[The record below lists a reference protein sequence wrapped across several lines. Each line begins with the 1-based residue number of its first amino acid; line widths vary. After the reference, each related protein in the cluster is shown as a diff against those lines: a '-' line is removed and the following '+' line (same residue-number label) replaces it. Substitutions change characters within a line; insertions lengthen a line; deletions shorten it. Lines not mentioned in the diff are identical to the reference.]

1 MEKFKAFLIEENE
14 GEVYGAIKDM
24 TLDDLPQGDVLI
36 KVAYSSVNY
45 KDALASKK
53 KTGVVQSYP
62 MVLGIDLSG
71 TVVSSKSDKFHEKEQ
86 VLVTGYGLGV
96 SHYGGYAEYA
106 MVPSEWVVK
115 VPPKMDLQKT
125 MIVGT
130 AGFTAAISIS
140 ELEKNGMSVDNQPT
154 ILVTGAS
161 GGVGSFAIM
170 YLKARGYK
178 NIIALTRKEGE
189 GEYLTKIGSSEIIIS
204 NEVIMEKLK
213 PLARQKFDYVID
225 TVGGNLLSNLLPQI
239 NYNGAIALC
248 GNAGGIDVQT
258 TVLPFILRAVKI
270 LGIDSVSYPMDKRI
284 KIWEDINKH
293 IDKLDLKL
301 LINQEIGFEKLPD
314 TFEKIL
320 EGNHMKRTIVKFD
333 E

>member
-1 MEKFKAFLIEENE
+1 MENFKAFLIEENE
-14 GEVYGAIKDM
+14 GEVYGSIKDM
-24 TLDDLPQGDVLI
+24 KLDDLPQDDVLI

-71 TVVSSKSDKFHEKEQ
+71 TVVSSKSDKFHEKDQ
-86 VLVTGYGLGV
+86 VLVTGYGLGT

-106 MVPSEWVVK
+106 MVPSEWIVK
-115 VPPKMDLQKT
+115 VPDKMDLQKT

-130 AGFTAAISIS
+130 AGFTAVISIH
-140 ELEKNGMSVDNQPT
+140 ELEKNGMSVDKQPT

-189 GEYLTKIGSSEIIIS
+189 SEYLTKIGSSEIIIS
-204 NEVIMEKLK
+204 NEVILEKLK
-213 PLARQKFDYVID
+213 PLAHQKFDYVID
-225 TVGGNLLSNLLPQI
+225 TVGGSLLSNLIPQM

-248 GNAGGIDVQT
+248 GNAGGIEVET
-258 TVLPFILRAVKI
+258 TVLPFILRALKI
-270 LGIDSVSYPMDKRI
+270 LGIDSVSYPMSKRI
-284 KIWEDINKH
+284 KIWEDINNY
-293 IDKLDLKL
+293 IGKLDLKL
-301 LINQEIGFEKLPD
+301 LINKEIGFDQLPD

-320 EGNHMKRTIVKFD
+320 KGENTKRTIVKFD